1 MAGNAPLYER
11 RDRSVPSSR
20 VWNLL
25 SILVLVA
32 ILLVMAW
39 FILIFLQPFSP
50 LNPFPPAALPTLVS
64 FPTSANTDTP
74 GPILTETPSA
84 SETPSLTPT
93 WTSLPT
99 STSFFDGTGFPDNGT
114 PTQTSTPNGLPF
126 EASVTTLGSA
136 YYHPEAG
143 CNWMGVAGQAVGI
156 NNSPVLYLTIH
167 ISGTLGGKFIDYYS
181 LTGTAPN
188 YGQSGFE
195 FVLGEAPIASYN
207 SLYVQLLDQ
216 QNLPMSDKVWLITYN
231 DCSKNLVMIRFKKVQ

>member
-1 MAGNAPLYER
+1 MAGDSPITER
-11 RDRSVPSSR
+11 KYKSGQRTRI
-20 VWNLL
+20 WNVL
-25 SILVLVA
+25 SILVLAA
-32 ILLVMAW
+32 ILFMVAW
-39 FILIFLQPFSP
+39 FILIFIQPFSP
-50 LNPFPPAALPTLVS
+50 LNPFPPAALPTLVN
-64 FPTSANTDTP
+64 FPTPADTDTP
-74 GPILTETPSA
+74 APFPTETISA
-84 SETPSLTPT
+84 SSTPSLTAT

-99 STSFFDGTGFPDNGT
+99 STSFFDGTDMSVYGT

-195 FVLGEAPIASYN
+195 FVLGDKPIASYN
-207 SLYVQLLDQ
+207 SLWVQLLDQ
-216 QNLPMSDKVWLITYN
+216 QNLPMSEKVWLTTYN
-231 DCSKNLVMIRFKKVQ
+231 DCNKNLVMIRFKKVQ